1 MSERK
6 NLKRT
11 ITLFQ
16 LVGIEIGQTIGAG
29 VFALTG
35 IALAAT
41 GPSLF
46 IAFLVAAVPVTI
58 ALVVMGMLGSAYP
71 ISGGTYIY
79 GARFFSPVASF
90 TGVWAY
96 VLGAILGLFPLFA
109 LTGATFLQA
118 LFPGLPRMAVA
129 VALLFVF
136 YVTNLFGTRIA
147 TWVQAVLV
155 GILLSALLL
164 FIGTGVPQ
172 IELANFQ
179 PLFPGGVG
187 GFAVAA
193 SILTFTILGANAAVE
208 LGDEIINPERNIPR
222 SFLISIPVVTAIYV
236 VIALVSAG
244 VGPGAAV
251 ATEVAG
257 SGVLSLSDIAA
268 RFLSGFPFVYFVVA
282 GGVLA
287 VVTTLNATYLWG
299 TKSLIMITED
309 GLLPKGIARVNKR
322 FGTPHRLLTLIFLG
336 SVTALLIAGDRV
348 ETLAVFASIGGIIIF
363 IPVMGAALRLKS
375 VAPEI
380 YDRSRMKLK
389 GGLYYA
395 APIIGLVLAIVIIAI
410 LLIDLSSHQH
420 GMLFL
425 AVFIVWTI
433 AGAVYAWLR
442 LRGRHTE
449 GERGPGQS
457 MSRTSGAKGESE

>member
-1 MSERK
+1 MSERQ

-29 VFALTG
+29 IFALTG

-79 GARFFSPVASF
+79 GARFFSPVAAF

-96 VLGAILGLFPLFA
+96 VLGAIMGLFPLFA

-129 VALLFVF
+129 IGLLFVF
-136 YVTNLFGTRIA
+136 YLTNLFGTKLA
-147 TWVQAVLV
+147 TSVQAVLV

-164 FIGTGVPQ
+164 FIGTGVPR
-172 IELANFQ
+172 IELAQFT

-222 SFLISIPVVTAIYV
+222 SFLISIPVVTVLYV
-236 VIALVSAG
+236 VIALIAAGAGPTAAAAAGSAG
-244 VGPGAAV
+244 DP
-251 ATEVAG
+251 
-257 SGVLSLSDIAA
+257 LSLSDIAA
-268 RFLSGFPFVYFVVA
+268 RFLSGFPFVYFVIA

-309 GLLPKGIARVNKR
+309 GLLPKQLARVNKR
-322 FGTPHRLLTLIFLG
+322 FGTPHWLLTLIFVG
-336 SVTALLIAGDRV
+336 SVAALLIAGDRV

-363 IPVMGAALRLKS
+363 IPVMAAALRLKH

-380 YDRSRMKLK
+380 YDRSRLKLK
-389 GGLYYA
+389 GGLYVA
-395 APIIGLVLAIVIIAI
+395 APVIGLLLSVVIIAI
-410 LLIDLSSHQH
+410 LLIDLSSHKN
-420 GMLFL
+420 GMAFL
-425 AVFIVWTI
+425 AVFVVWTI
-433 AGAVYAWLR
+433 AGAVYAWFR
-442 LRGRHTE
+442 LRGRDLTATRQD
-449 GERGPGQS
+449 G
-457 MSRTSGAKGESE
+457 

>member
-46 IAFLVAAVPVTI
+46 IAFLAAAVPVTI

-96 VLGAILGLFPLFA
+96 ILGAILGLFPLFA

-129 VALLFVF
+129 VTLLFVF

-164 FIGTGVPQ
+164 FIGTGVPR
-172 IELANFQ
+172 IDVTRFQ

-236 VIALVSAG
+236 VIALVAAG
-244 VGPGAAV
+244 VGPGTAEAAG
-251 ATEVAG
+251 AASAG
-257 SGVLSLSDIAA
+257 AGPISLSDIAA
-268 RFLSGFPFVYFVVA
+268 RFLSGFPFVYFVIA

-309 GLLPKGIARVNKR
+309 GLLPKGLARVNKR
-322 FGTPHRLLTLIFLG
+322 FGTPHWLLTLIFLG

-380 YDRSRMKLK
+380 YDRSRLKLK

-395 APIIGLVLAIVIIAI
+395 APIIGLLLSIVIIAI

-420 GMLFL
+420 GMAFL
-425 AVFIVWTI
+425 AVFVIWTI

-442 LRGRHTE
+442 LRRGHTNS
-449 GERGPGQS
+449 PG
-457 MSRTSGAKGESE
+457 